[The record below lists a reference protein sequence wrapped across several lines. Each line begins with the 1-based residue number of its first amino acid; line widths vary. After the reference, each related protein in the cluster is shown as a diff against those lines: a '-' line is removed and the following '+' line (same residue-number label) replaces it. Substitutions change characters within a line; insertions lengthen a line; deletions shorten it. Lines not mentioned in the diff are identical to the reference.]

1 MPEEEIPVNAEEEKL
16 NTAEECSQDDATI
29 QTGEEETGGQETKKS
44 KKEKPAVDD
53 ILKNFDAHPIEA
65 PKKKKFGWIGTV
77 FLLVVIGLGIY
88 LMFNIVND
96 VGDVKSFGEV
106 IAGSDWR
113 WFLCAIAVLLVVL
126 FCGSMKYFIILRTTT
141 GKFYLRTSLKVAFL
155 GKFYDNVTPFAVGG
169 QPMQIYYL
177 HKKGFS
183 GGVSSAVIL
192 TQYFVG
198 MFVWTLIS
206 LVLMA
211 SNTSV
216 LSNLGDAAWEHTI
229 MIGAWIGLATN
240 MALPVMVAV
249 FAIFPKVAKVLTT
262 FAVNVGAKIKIVK
275 DKEKSM
281 KKAEKTVND
290 FRSSIKIMAR
300 NPVGF
305 ITLIVCI
312 FIETFGTYALP
323 FFVLKTFNALPAGS
337 GADMMIAVMALNV
350 YAAQSVAIIPSPGN
364 SGAMEVVVAKAFS
377 AVASTAVLSWAVL
390 TWRFAVYYIYIIIGI
405 CLTVYEFIRKIYRE
419 QKAKKA
425 AALAEAKGGG
435 EPVPPTENSS
445 CEFEDK
451 EDEEHKE

>member
-1 MPEEEIPVNAEEEKL
+1 
-16 NTAEECSQDDATI
+16 
-29 QTGEEETGGQETKKS
+29 
-44 KKEKPAVDD
+44 
-53 ILKNFDAHPIEA
+53 
-65 PKKKKFGWIGTV
+65 
-77 FLLVVIGLGIY
+77 
-88 LMFNIVND
+88 
-96 VGDVKSFGEV
+96 
-106 IAGSDWR
+106 
-113 WFLCAIAVLLVVL
+113 
-126 FCGSMKYFIILRTTT
+126 
-141 GKFYLRTSLKVAFL
+141 
-155 GKFYDNVTPFAVGG
+155 
-169 QPMQIYYL
+169 
-177 HKKGFS
+177 
-183 GGVSSAVIL
+183 
-192 TQYFVG
+192 
-198 MFVWTLIS
+198 
-206 LVLMA
+206 
-211 SNTSV
+211 
-216 LSNLGDAAWEHTI
+216 
-229 MIGAWIGLATN
+229 
-240 MALPVMVAV
+240 
-249 FAIFPKVAKVLTT
+249 
-262 FAVNVGAKIKIVK
+262 
-275 DKEKSM
+275 M

-425 AALAEAKGGG
+425 AALAEAKGEG